1 MKIKAATNALL
12 LMAEDRRSLWTFG
25 DIYFHNL
32 IRQYDSPQKNTLC
45 YILSPLKNR
54 IKMIIIL

>member
-32 IRQYDSPQKNTLC
+32 IRQYDSPQKKTLC
-45 YILSPLKNR
+45 YIPSPFKS
-54 IKMIIIL
+54 I

>member
-25 DIYFHNL
+25 DICLHNL
-32 IRQYDSPQKNTLC
+32 IPQYDSPQKKTLC
-45 YILSPLKNR
+45 YIPSPLKK
-54 IKMIIIL
+54 IE